1 MFSAISV
8 AAFVAQVAV
17 LLWMAL
23 SGSLLGRGP
32 IALAL
37 QVSAVLLMIWARLT
51 FGARSFHAAAG
62 PTEGQ
67 LVTTGPYAIVRH
79 PIYAAIAL
87 FTLSALLSNWSSE
100 NGIAALV
107 IVVATVIRVESEERL
122 LRRKYCAYADYSR
135 HTSRILPLV
144 Y

>member
-1 MFSAISV
+1 MLSV
-8 AAFVAQVAV
+8 MSIAAFVSQAAV
-17 LLWMAL
+17 LVWMLL

-32 IALAL
+32 IAQAL
-37 QVSAVLLMIWARLT
+37 QVLAVLLMIWARVT

-67 LVTTGPYAIVRH
+67 LVTTGPYAVVRH

-87 FTLSALLSNWSSE
+87 FTLSALLSNWSVE

-122 LRRKYCAYADYSR
+122 LRRRYPAYADYSL
-135 HTSRILPLV
+135 HTSRILPPL